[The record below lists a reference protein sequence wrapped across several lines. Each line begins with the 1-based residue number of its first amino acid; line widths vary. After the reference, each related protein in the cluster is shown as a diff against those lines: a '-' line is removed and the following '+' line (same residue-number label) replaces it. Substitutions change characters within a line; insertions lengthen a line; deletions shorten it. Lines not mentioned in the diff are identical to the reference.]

1 MAACVEIAAVVAGV
15 IEHAVQYNAH
25 AASGGF
31 AAQRT
36 EVLLT
41 AEQRVDALVIAGI
54 VAVIGIRLKDRIEIN
69 GGNVQALQIIQL
81 GVYAAQRAAEK
92 IVVEDFAVLIRQIDW
107 NIVPVL
113 VQHTLDHAFTLRLL
127 GCLVAAEAVR
137 KNVVG
142 DALTEPARRM
152 ILAVVHGQLVL
163 IADRLEQLRL
173 TAVAACTVVQTI
185 RQLHRK
191 IIPVQ
196 TGMRRRIGYR
206 IPIM

>member
-1 MAACVEIAAVVAGV
+1 MAACVEVTAVVSGV
-15 IEHAVQYNAH
+15 IEYAIQYNAH

-92 IVVEDFAVLIRQIDW
+92 VVVEDFAVLIRQIDR

-127 GCLVAAEAVR
+127 GRLVAAEAVR

-142 DALTEPARRM
+142 DALTEPARRVV
-152 ILAVVHGQLVL
+152 IAVVHGQLVL

>member
-1 MAACVEIAAVVAGV
+1 M
-15 IEHAVQYNAH
+15 
-25 AASGGF
+25 
-31 AAQRT
+31 
-36 EVLLT
+36 
-41 AEQRVDALVIAGI
+41 
-54 VAVIGIRLKDRIEIN
+54 
-69 GGNVQALQIIQL
+69 
-81 GVYAAQRAAEK
+81 
-92 IVVEDFAVLIRQIDW
+92 LIRQIDR

-142 DALTEPARRM
+142 DALAEPARRVV
-152 ILAVVHGQLVL
+152 IAVVHGQLVL

-185 RQLHRK
+185 RQFHRK

-206 IPIM
+206 IPVV

>member
-1 MAACVEIAAVVAGV
+1 M
-15 IEHAVQYNAH
+15 
-25 AASGGF
+25 
-31 AAQRT
+31 
-36 EVLLT
+36 
-41 AEQRVDALVIAGI
+41 
-54 VAVIGIRLKDRIEIN
+54 
-69 GGNVQALQIIQL
+69 QIIQL
-81 GVYAAQRAAEK
+81 FAHAGEIAAEK
-92 IVVEDFAVLIRQIDW
+92 VVIEDFAVLIRQVYR

-127 GCLVAAEAVR
+127 GRLVAAEAVR

-185 RQLHRK
+185 R
-191 IIPVQ
+191 
-196 TGMRRRIGYR
+196 
-206 IPIM
+206 